1 MVIKLP
7 QTQPLSSFV
16 YNSEVGNL
24 TYKGPEVV
32 GLLDV
37 SQGIGN
43 IKIMAPLFSQ
53 NLRLSCNMGDVSIQE
68 QCLVS
73 ERVSLKLN
81 MGTGKVIGKGAIV
94 GYSVLEASGNM
105 GDFVMNLRPGVLDS
119 KMDVSCSTGSVKLN
133 VSGFEGI
140 FNIKSTVGS
149 VKVTAPGDITCSKN
163 PCEGIVG
170 EDDAKGALNV
180 ITNVSLSLTQFTT
193 LMTHY
198 DLLRVAPNADQ
209 ETIKRQYV
217 YEGYEAS
224 DPEHFRLLTLAFL
237 VVTNDQKKY
246 DFSLFKQKQQD
257 PYIVPKDLLKQTED
271 AKTMNKIYQSAFN
284 DVVQLV
290 EVAPEEDGSKKPNR
304 KYTVI
309 GTVGGAAVGFLV
321 DSNAKVNNNIGGPI
335 GAVAGAVVT
344 GAVGRAKDVTPPP
357 AYQVFEKL
365 DDEKKREIIDR
376 VI

>member
-1 MVIKLP
+1 
-7 QTQPLSSFV
+7 
-16 YNSEVGNL
+16 
-24 TYKGPEVV
+24 
-32 GLLDV
+32 
-37 SQGIGN
+37 
-43 IKIMAPLFSQ
+43 
-53 NLRLSCNMGDVSIQE
+53 
-68 QCLVS
+68 
-73 ERVSLKLN
+73 
-81 MGTGKVIGKGAIV
+81 
-94 GYSVLEASGNM
+94 
-105 GDFVMNLRPGVLDS
+105 
-119 KMDVSCSTGSVKLN
+119 
-133 VSGFEGI
+133 
-140 FNIKSTVGS
+140 
-149 VKVTAPGDITCSKN
+149 
-163 PCEGIVG
+163 
-170 EDDAKGALNV
+170 
-180 ITNVSLSLTQFTT
+180 
-193 LMTHY
+193 MTHY

-321 DSNAKVNNNIGGPI
+321 GGPI

-376 VI
+376 VIVTEGSMQNIPL